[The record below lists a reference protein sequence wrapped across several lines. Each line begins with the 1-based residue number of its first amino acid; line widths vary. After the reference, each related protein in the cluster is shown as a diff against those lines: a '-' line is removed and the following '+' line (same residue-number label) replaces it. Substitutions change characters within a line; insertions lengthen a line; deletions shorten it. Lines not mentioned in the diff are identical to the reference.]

1 MYGPQRS
8 RFSSALEEIGSFC
21 FVLKVNPGG
30 ACFAALYSSHG
41 RIADNHGLRLGLK
54 A

>member
-8 RFSSALEEIGSFC
+8 RVSSALEEIGSLC
-21 FVLKVNPGG
+21 FVPEVNPS
-30 ACFAALYSSHG
+30 AAYSSALHSSHG